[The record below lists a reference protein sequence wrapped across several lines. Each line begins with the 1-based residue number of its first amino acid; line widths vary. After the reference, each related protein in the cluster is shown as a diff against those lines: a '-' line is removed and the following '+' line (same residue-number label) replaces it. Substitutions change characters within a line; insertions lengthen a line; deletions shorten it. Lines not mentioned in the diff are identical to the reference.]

1 VAVEF
6 KYILVEER
14 NIWEVME
21 ASRSSQNRNAKDRM
35 LRFRNFFCRSKLA
48 ATLTWISVS
57 VLVYLAFR
65 MSLESSDP
73 SPALVTYSD
82 SGKQLERYFFP
93 ILMEV
98 MHFIPLLH
106 FAALVTPTNDIC
118 KLRRNFEI

>member
-1 VAVEF
+1 
-6 KYILVEER
+6 
-14 NIWEVME
+14 
-21 ASRSSQNRNAKDRM
+21 SSQNRNAKDRM

-82 SGKQLERYFFP
+82 SGNFP
-93 ILMEV
+93 
-98 MHFIPLLH
+98 
-106 FAALVTPTNDIC
+106 
-118 KLRRNFEI
+118 